1 MAAGIKRYESFINKK
16 KKHDKTVLL
25 GKAKLDTIEILFLR
39 F

>member
-1 MAAGIKRYESFINKK
+1 MSHLSIK